1 MIFAFIYGILLLADV
16 SIFSI
21 HFDRKYRKTKETDSH
36 ERHQRAVVE
45 EQGNFDN
52 VMQLLN
58 GKCVDR
64 APNCNQELCKKY
76 NISLWKKCKKTC
88 GDCNPM
94 VKMATRNPKEKK
106 LMVNH

>member
-1 MIFAFIYGILLLADV
+1 MIYAIIYGLLYTSLV

-21 HFDRKYRKTKETDSH
+21 HYDRKYRKTREADSY
-36 ERHQRAVVE
+36 ERHQRDAVE
-45 EQGNFDN
+45 EQGNVDD

-58 GKCVDR
+58 GKCVDK
-64 APNCNQELCKKY
+64 APNCNQELCQKY

-94 VKMATRNPKEKK
+94 MKMITRNPKEKK
-106 LMVNH
+106 YLLVN